1 MALLVMFV
9 FFFFFFNDTATTE
22 IYTLSLHDAL
32 PISWEKSRRGSAARP
47 AGRSAP
53 ACRGCRRG
61 RCRRSCRVLG
71 QPRGRCGERLEALP
85 HQLHSGVHRAVPCEP
100 AGAQVFDARGPHFR
114 HGGDPTRDA
123 RALVERQGE
132 RGTQP
137 VRAPARD
144 GDRIAHRR
152 DPGGV
157 ARGFGRRR
165 ERVQVRDQEAQVRAD
180 AASLVVVEQVHA
192 HKKTPAVGETVGVIS
207 HEGGSG
213 RTPSPAAK
221 IPEPSPALYRLL
233 PPIFYPMPRLAIAQ
247 IRPSKGDYAANLQ
260 KIGGV
265 LAQIAKPDPPLHL
278 VIFPATVTSGYF
290 VEGGVPDVAVT
301 AGTVFRDL
309 TWEHEAASAPPIDVA
324 VGFYE
329 VFQNHFYNSCL
340 YASLGNAPS
349 DSASPRNASSGHA
362 SPGIR
367 HVHRKV
373 FLPTY
378 GVFDE
383 ERFVER
389 GRDIQAFDTRFG
401 RVAMLICEDA
411 WHSITG
417 TIAALQGA
425 QLVIVPS
432 ASPARGT
439 GMDEE
444 GTRLPTSVVRWE
456 RILKGIAAE
465 PGVWVAFASLVGFEG
480 GKGFPGGSVLV
491 SPGGEIVLRG
501 PLFEEAVL
509 TYDLDFE
516 ELTRARAESPL
527 LANLEGN
534 LPLLIKNLGK
544 GERGKGKGKA
554 RAAEFDPATNGASV
568 KSAIRNPQS
577 AIHLVGKGVEE
588 GDPLAID
595 PDLAR
600 RWLTSFLKDE
610 VVRRR
615 GFTKGIVGLS
625 GGVDSSLTAFLA
637 VEALG
642 KQNVIA
648 VRMPYKTSSPESLQ
662 HAQLVIDQLG
672 IEALTIDISAAVD
685 GYLSQVETNGAADPT
700 RRGNVMA
707 RERMIVLFDL
717 SAKYK
722 ALPIGTSNKSE
733 RLLGY
738 FTWHADDTPPVNP
751 LGDLFKTQVRALARH
766 VGVPDV
772 ILRKPPTPDLVPGQT
787 TEGDYGISYDKV
799 DRILYYLIRGMK
811 PEDIVSRGFTRE
823 EVDKVERRLESTHWK
838 RRLPTVAV
846 MSQTAIGEFYLRP
859 VDY

>member
-1 MALLVMFV
+1 
-9 FFFFFFNDTATTE
+9 
-22 IYTLSLHDAL
+22 
-32 PISWEKSRRGSAARP
+32 
-47 AGRSAP
+47 
-53 ACRGCRRG
+53 
-61 RCRRSCRVLG
+61 
-71 QPRGRCGERLEALP
+71 
-85 HQLHSGVHRAVPCEP
+85 
-100 AGAQVFDARGPHFR
+100 
-114 HGGDPTRDA
+114 
-123 RALVERQGE
+123 
-132 RGTQP
+132 
-137 VRAPARD
+137 
-144 GDRIAHRR
+144 
-152 DPGGV
+152 
-157 ARGFGRRR
+157 
-165 ERVQVRDQEAQVRAD
+165 
-180 AASLVVVEQVHA
+180 
-192 HKKTPAVGETVGVIS
+192 
-207 HEGGSG
+207 
-213 RTPSPAAK
+213 
-221 IPEPSPALYRLL
+221 
-233 PPIFYPMPRLAIAQ
+233 MPRLAVAQ
-247 IRPSKGDYAANLQ
+247 IRPSKGEYAANLQ

-265 LAQIAKPDPPLHL
+265 LAQLAKLDPPVDL
-278 VIFPATVTSGYF
+278 VVFPETATSGYF
-290 VEGGVPDVAVT
+290 VEGGVRDVAVT
-301 AGTVFRDL
+301 AGTLFRDL
-309 TWEHEAASAPPIDVA
+309 AIEHEAAGAPPLDVA

-340 YASLGNAPS
+340 YASLGNA
-349 DSASPRNASSGHA
+349 SSR
-362 SPGIR
+362 IL

-401 RVAMLICEDA
+401 RVAILICEDA

-432 ASPARGT
+432 ASPARGASRA
-439 GMDEE
+439 EE
-444 GTRLPTSVVRWE
+444 GTRLPASVVRWE
-456 RILKGIAAE
+456 RVLKGIADE
-465 PGVWVAFASLVGFEG
+465 HGVWVAFASLVGSEG
-480 GKGFPGGSVLV
+480 GQGFPGGSVIV

-509 TYDLDFE
+509 TCDLDFDE
-516 ELTRARAESPL
+516 ITRARAESPL
-527 LANLEGN
+527 LADLEVN
-534 LPLLIKNLGK
+534 LPHLIKNLGTRE
-544 GERGKGKGKA
+544 GGRGTGKRKA
-554 RAAEFDPATNGASV
+554 VRFDPATNGSHPSPVPLPAS
-568 KSAIRNPQS
+568 P
-577 AIHLVGKGVEE
+577 IHIIGRGVEE

-615 GFTKGIVGLS
+615 GFTKGIVGGS

-642 KQNVIA
+642 KENVIA

-672 IEALTIDISAAVD
+672 IQALTVDISPAVD
-685 GYLSQVETNGAADPT
+685 GYLSQVEKNGDADPT

-717 SAKYK
+717 SAKYR
-722 ALPIGTSNKSE
+722 ALPLGTGNKSE

-772 ILRKPPTPDLVPGQT
+772 ILQKPPTPDLVPGQT

-811 PEDIVSRGFTRE
+811 PVDIVARGFPRA
-823 EVDKVERRLESTHWK
+823 EVDKVERRLGSTPWK
-838 RRLPTVAV
+838 RRLTPVAG
-846 MSQTAIGEFYLRP
+846 MSQTAIGEVYFRP
-859 VDY
+859 AGY

>member
-1 MALLVMFV
+1 
-9 FFFFFFNDTATTE
+9 
-22 IYTLSLHDAL
+22 
-32 PISWEKSRRGSAARP
+32 
-47 AGRSAP
+47 
-53 ACRGCRRG
+53 
-61 RCRRSCRVLG
+61 
-71 QPRGRCGERLEALP
+71 
-85 HQLHSGVHRAVPCEP
+85 
-100 AGAQVFDARGPHFR
+100 
-114 HGGDPTRDA
+114 
-123 RALVERQGE
+123 
-132 RGTQP
+132 
-137 VRAPARD
+137 
-144 GDRIAHRR
+144 
-152 DPGGV
+152 
-157 ARGFGRRR
+157 
-165 ERVQVRDQEAQVRAD
+165 
-180 AASLVVVEQVHA
+180 
-192 HKKTPAVGETVGVIS
+192 
-207 HEGGSG
+207 
-213 RTPSPAAK
+213 
-221 IPEPSPALYRLL
+221 
-233 PPIFYPMPRLAIAQ
+233 MPRLAIAQ
-247 IRPSKGDYAANLQ
+247 LRPTKGDYNANLQ

-265 LAQIAKPDPPLHL
+265 LAQIAKLAPPVDL
-278 VIFPATVTSGYF
+278 VIFPETATSGYF
-290 VEGGVPDVAVT
+290 VEGGVRDVAVT
-301 AGTVFRDL
+301 AGTLFRDL
-309 TWEHEAASAPPIDVA
+309 TVEHEAAGAPPVDVA

-340 YASLGNAPS
+340 YASLGNA
-349 DSASPRNASSGHA
+349 SPGNASSGNA
-362 SPGIR
+362 SPGVK

-383 ERFVER
+383 ERFVDR
-389 GRDIQAFDTRFG
+389 GREIRAFDTRWG
-401 RVAMLICEDA
+401 RAAILVCEDA
-411 WHSITG
+411 WHSISG

-444 GTRLPTSVVRWE
+444 GTRLPASVVRWE
-456 RILKGIAAE
+456 RILKGIADE
-465 PGVWVAFASLVGFEG
+465 HGVWVAFASLVGFEG
-480 GKGFPGGSVLV
+480 GKGFPGGSVVV
-491 SPGGEIVLRG
+491 SPAGEIVLRG

-509 TYDLDFE
+509 TYDVDFE
-516 ELTRARAESPL
+516 EITRARAEAPL
-527 LANLEGN
+527 LADLEVN
-534 LPLLIKNLGK
+534 LPHLIKNLGMRDAGSGMRK
-544 GERGKGKGKA
+544 RRPVK
-554 RAAEFDPATNGASV
+554 FDPAVNGSDASRIAHPASRV
-568 KSAIRNPQS
+568 
-577 AIHLVGKGVEE
+577 HVVGKGVEE

-600 RWLTSFLKDE
+600 RWLVSFLKDE

-615 GFTKGIVGLS
+615 GFIKGIVGLS

-642 KQNVIA
+642 KENVIG
-648 VRMPYKTSSPESLQ
+648 VRMPYRTSSPESLE
-662 HAQLVIDQLG
+662 HAQLVIQTLG
-672 IEALTIDISAAVD
+672 IQSATIDITAAVD
-685 GYLSQVETNGAADPT
+685 GYLSQVDATGDADPT

-766 VGVPDV
+766 VGVPEV

-811 PEDIVSRGFTRE
+811 PAEVVARGFTPE
-823 EVDKVERRLESTHWK
+823 EVAKVAGRLESTHWK
-838 RRLPTVAV
+838 RRLPTVAM

>member
-1 MALLVMFV
+1 
-9 FFFFFFNDTATTE
+9 
-22 IYTLSLHDAL
+22 
-32 PISWEKSRRGSAARP
+32 
-47 AGRSAP
+47 
-53 ACRGCRRG
+53 
-61 RCRRSCRVLG
+61 
-71 QPRGRCGERLEALP
+71 
-85 HQLHSGVHRAVPCEP
+85 
-100 AGAQVFDARGPHFR
+100 
-114 HGGDPTRDA
+114 
-123 RALVERQGE
+123 
-132 RGTQP
+132 
-137 VRAPARD
+137 
-144 GDRIAHRR
+144 
-152 DPGGV
+152 
-157 ARGFGRRR
+157 
-165 ERVQVRDQEAQVRAD
+165 
-180 AASLVVVEQVHA
+180 
-192 HKKTPAVGETVGVIS
+192 
-207 HEGGSG
+207 
-213 RTPSPAAK
+213 
-221 IPEPSPALYRLL
+221 
-233 PPIFYPMPRLAIAQ
+233 MPRLAIAQ

-265 LAQIAKPDPPLHL
+265 LAQIATLDPPVDL
-278 VIFPATVTSGYF
+278 VIFPETATSGYF
-290 VEGGVPDVAVT
+290 VEGGVRDVAVT
-301 AGTVFRDL
+301 AGTLFRDL
-309 TWEHEAASAPPIDVA
+309 TVEHAAAGAHPVDVA

-340 YASLGNAPS
+340 YASLGNV
-349 DSASPRNASSGHA
+349 SPDNASSR
-362 SPGIR
+362 IL

-389 GRDIQAFDTRFG
+389 GREIQAFDTRFG
-401 RVAMLICEDA
+401 RVAILICEDA

-444 GTRLPTSVVRWE
+444 GTRLPASVVRWE
-456 RILKGIAAE
+456 RILKGIADE
-465 PGVWVAFASLVGFEG
+465 HGVWVAFASLVGFEG
-480 GKGFPGGSVLV
+480 GKGFPGGSVIV

-509 TYDLDFE
+509 TYDVDFE
-516 ELTRARAESPL
+516 ELTRARAEAPL
-527 LANLEGN
+527 LADLEVN
-534 LPLLIKNLGK
+534 LPHLIKNLGK
-544 GERGKGKGKA
+544 EERGKGKGKA
-554 RAAEFDPATNGASV
+554 RAPQFDPATNGSQV
-568 KSAIRNPQS
+568 SPFPIPVS
-577 AIHLVGKGVEE
+577 PIHVFGKGVEE

-615 GFTKGIVGLS
+615 GFTKAIVGLS

-642 KQNVIA
+642 KENVIA

-672 IEALTIDISAAVD
+672 IAALTIDITAAVD
-685 GYLSQVETNGAADPT
+685 GYLSQVQENGDADPT

-717 SAKYK
+717 SAKHK

-811 PEDIVSRGFTRE
+811 PDDIVARGFTRE
-823 EVDKVERRLESTHWK
+823 EVEKVARRLDSTHWK

>member
-1 MALLVMFV
+1 
-9 FFFFFFNDTATTE
+9 
-22 IYTLSLHDAL
+22 
-32 PISWEKSRRGSAARP
+32 
-47 AGRSAP
+47 
-53 ACRGCRRG
+53 
-61 RCRRSCRVLG
+61 
-71 QPRGRCGERLEALP
+71 
-85 HQLHSGVHRAVPCEP
+85 
-100 AGAQVFDARGPHFR
+100 
-114 HGGDPTRDA
+114 
-123 RALVERQGE
+123 
-132 RGTQP
+132 
-137 VRAPARD
+137 
-144 GDRIAHRR
+144 
-152 DPGGV
+152 
-157 ARGFGRRR
+157 
-165 ERVQVRDQEAQVRAD
+165 
-180 AASLVVVEQVHA
+180 
-192 HKKTPAVGETVGVIS
+192 
-207 HEGGSG
+207 
-213 RTPSPAAK
+213 
-221 IPEPSPALYRLL
+221 
-233 PPIFYPMPRLAIAQ
+233 MPRLAVAQ
-247 IRPSKGDYAANLQ
+247 IRPSKGEYAANLQ

-265 LAQIAKPDPPLHL
+265 LAQIAKLDPPVDL
-278 VIFPATVTSGYF
+278 VIFPETATSGYF
-290 VEGGVPDVAVT
+290 VEGGVRDVAVT
-301 AGTVFRDL
+301 AGTLFRDL
-309 TWEHEAASAPPIDVA
+309 TVEHEAAGAPPIDVA

-340 YASLGNAPS
+340 YASLGN
-349 DSASPRNASSGHA
+349 D

-401 RVAMLICEDA
+401 RVAILICEDA

-444 GTRLPTSVVRWE
+444 GTRLPASVVRWE
-456 RILKGIAAE
+456 RILKGMADE
-465 PGVWVAFASLVGFEG
+465 HGVWIAFASLVGFEG
-480 GKGFPGGSVLV
+480 GKGFPGGSVVV

-527 LANLEGN
+527 LADLEVN
-534 LPLLIKNLGK
+534 LPHLVKSLGK
-544 GERGKGKGKA
+544 GEPGKGKRKA
-554 RAAEFDPATNGASV
+554 RAAEFDPATNGASL

-577 AIHLVGKGVEE
+577 AIHVVGRGVEE

-595 PDLAR
+595 RDLAR
-600 RWLTSFLKDE
+600 RWLVSFLKDE

-642 KQNVIA
+642 KENVIG

-662 HAQLVIDQLG
+662 HAQLIIDQLG
-672 IEALTIDISAAVD
+672 IQAITVDITAAVD
-685 GYLSQVETNGAADPT
+685 GYLSQVGDADPT

-717 SAKYK
+717 SAKYR
-722 ALPIGTSNKSE
+722 ALPLGTGNKSE

-766 VGVPDV
+766 VGVPEV
-772 ILRKPPTPDLVPGQT
+772 ILGKPPTPDLVPGQT

-811 PEDIVSRGFTRE
+811 SEDIVARGFTRE
-823 EVDKVERRLESTHWK
+823 EVDKVERRLDSTHWK

>member
-1 MALLVMFV
+1 
-9 FFFFFFNDTATTE
+9 
-22 IYTLSLHDAL
+22 
-32 PISWEKSRRGSAARP
+32 
-47 AGRSAP
+47 
-53 ACRGCRRG
+53 
-61 RCRRSCRVLG
+61 
-71 QPRGRCGERLEALP
+71 
-85 HQLHSGVHRAVPCEP
+85 
-100 AGAQVFDARGPHFR
+100 
-114 HGGDPTRDA
+114 
-123 RALVERQGE
+123 
-132 RGTQP
+132 
-137 VRAPARD
+137 
-144 GDRIAHRR
+144 
-152 DPGGV
+152 
-157 ARGFGRRR
+157 
-165 ERVQVRDQEAQVRAD
+165 
-180 AASLVVVEQVHA
+180 
-192 HKKTPAVGETVGVIS
+192 
-207 HEGGSG
+207 
-213 RTPSPAAK
+213 
-221 IPEPSPALYRLL
+221 
-233 PPIFYPMPRLAIAQ
+233 MPRLAIAQ

-265 LAQIAKPDPPLHL
+265 LAQIATLDPPVDL
-278 VIFPATVTSGYF
+278 VIFPETATSGYF
-290 VEGGVPDVAVT
+290 VEGGVRDVAVT
-301 AGTVFRDL
+301 AGTLFRDL
-309 TWEHEAASAPPIDVA
+309 TVEHAAAGAHPVDVA

-340 YASLGNAPS
+340 YASLGNVSP
-349 DSASPRNASSGHA
+349 DNASSRNASPENA
-362 SPGIR
+362 SSRIL

-389 GRDIQAFDTRFG
+389 GREIQAFDTRFG
-401 RVAMLICEDA
+401 RVATLICEDA

-444 GTRLPTSVVRWE
+444 GTRLPASVVRWE
-456 RILKGIAAE
+456 RILKGIADE
-465 PGVWVAFASLVGFEG
+465 HGVWVAFASLVGFEG
-480 GKGFPGGSVLV
+480 GKGFPGGSVIV

-509 TYDLDFE
+509 TYDVDFE
-516 ELTRARAESPL
+516 ELTRARAEAPL
-527 LANLEGN
+527 LADLEVN
-534 LPLLIKNLGK
+534 LPHLIKNLGK
-544 GERGKGKGKA
+544 EERGKGKGKA
-554 RAAEFDPATNGASV
+554 RAPQFDPATNGSQV
-568 KSAIRNPQS
+568 SPFPIPVS
-577 AIHLVGKGVEE
+577 PIHVFGKGVEE

-615 GFTKGIVGLS
+615 GFTKAIVGLS
-625 GGVDSSLTAFLA
+625 GGVDSSLTAVLA

-642 KQNVIA
+642 KENVIA

-672 IEALTIDISAAVD
+672 IAALTIDITAAVD
-685 GYLSQVETNGAADPT
+685 GYLSQVQENGDADPT

-717 SAKYK
+717 SAKHK

-811 PEDIVSRGFTRE
+811 PDDIVARGFTRE
-823 EVDKVERRLESTHWK
+823 EVEKVARRLDSTHWK

>member
-1 MALLVMFV
+1 
-9 FFFFFFNDTATTE
+9 
-22 IYTLSLHDAL
+22 
-32 PISWEKSRRGSAARP
+32 
-47 AGRSAP
+47 
-53 ACRGCRRG
+53 
-61 RCRRSCRVLG
+61 
-71 QPRGRCGERLEALP
+71 
-85 HQLHSGVHRAVPCEP
+85 
-100 AGAQVFDARGPHFR
+100 
-114 HGGDPTRDA
+114 
-123 RALVERQGE
+123 
-132 RGTQP
+132 
-137 VRAPARD
+137 
-144 GDRIAHRR
+144 
-152 DPGGV
+152 
-157 ARGFGRRR
+157 
-165 ERVQVRDQEAQVRAD
+165 
-180 AASLVVVEQVHA
+180 
-192 HKKTPAVGETVGVIS
+192 
-207 HEGGSG
+207 
-213 RTPSPAAK
+213 
-221 IPEPSPALYRLL
+221 
-233 PPIFYPMPRLAIAQ
+233 MPRLAIAQ

-265 LAQIAKPDPPLHL
+265 LAQIATLDPPVDL
-278 VIFPATVTSGYF
+278 VIFPETATSGYF
-290 VEGGVPDVAVT
+290 VEGGVRDVAVT
-301 AGTVFRDL
+301 AGTLFRDL
-309 TWEHEAASAPPIDVA
+309 TVEHAAAGAHPVDVA

-340 YASLGNAPS
+340 YASLGNVSP
-349 DSASPRNASSGHA
+349 DNASSRNASPENA
-362 SPGIR
+362 SSRIL

-389 GRDIQAFDTRFG
+389 GREIQAFDTRFG
-401 RVAMLICEDA
+401 RVAILICEDA

-444 GTRLPTSVVRWE
+444 GTRLPASVVRWE
-456 RILKGIAAE
+456 RILKGIADE
-465 PGVWVAFASLVGFEG
+465 HGVWVAFASLVGFEG
-480 GKGFPGGSVLV
+480 GKGFPGGSVIV

-509 TYDLDFE
+509 TYDVDFE
-516 ELTRARAESPL
+516 ELTRARAEAPL
-527 LANLEGN
+527 LADLEVN
-534 LPLLIKNLGK
+534 LPHLIKNLGK
-544 GERGKGKGKA
+544 EERGKGKGKA
-554 RAAEFDPATNGASV
+554 RAPQFDPATNGSQV
-568 KSAIRNPQS
+568 SPFPIPVS
-577 AIHLVGKGVEE
+577 PIHVFGKGVEE

-615 GFTKGIVGLS
+615 GFTKAIVGLS

-642 KQNVIA
+642 KENVIA

-672 IEALTIDISAAVD
+672 IAALTIDITAAVD
-685 GYLSQVETNGAADPT
+685 GYLSQVQENGDADPT

-717 SAKYK
+717 SAKHK

-811 PEDIVSRGFTRE
+811 PQDIVARGFTRE
-823 EVDKVERRLESTHWK
+823 EVEKVARRLDSTHWK